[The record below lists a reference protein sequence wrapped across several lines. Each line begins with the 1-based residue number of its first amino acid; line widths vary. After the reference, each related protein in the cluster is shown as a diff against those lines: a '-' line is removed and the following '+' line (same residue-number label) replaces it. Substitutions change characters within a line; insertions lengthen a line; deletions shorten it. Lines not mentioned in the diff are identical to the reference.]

1 MRSDDSRASGGITIG
16 AYDEKGRRIA
26 ETGLVFRANEA
37 TGEAVIAAPYE
48 LRNDFHSLRIDNAP
62 HAGATFLVDDNNKR
76 RRVAL
81 LSGSE

>member
-1 MRSDDSRASGGITIG
+1 
-16 AYDEKGRRIA
+16 
-26 ETGLVFRANEA
+26 EA
-37 TGEAVIAAPYE
+37 TGEAVIAAPYG

-81 LSGSE
+81 LSGSEADQSQPLLSPLYYISRALEPFADL